1 MPVGTSKYDKRGV
14 AVDVPVWNPDKCIQ
28 CNQCSL
34 VCPHAAIRPFLLTE
48 EESKKAPVGFKQMD
62 AKGKGMEG
70 LKFAIQV
77 DPLDCLGCGV
87 CVNAC
92 PAKEKALEMSSLES
106 QMPEAENW
114 EYAMT
119 LSTKKNPA
127 DKFSVK
133 GSQFEQP
140 LLEFSGAC
148 AGCGEAAYMKLAT
161 QLFGDRMI
169 VANATGCTQAW
180 GFVAPSLPY
189 TTNGEGCGPALSNSL
204 FENNAEFSLGMCLA
218 VEQQRT
224 SY

>member
-1 MPVGTSKYDKRGV
+1 MAAVSALMHVLLRKSAGNVIFRVPDARSRKLGICNDFKY
-14 AVDVPVWNPDKCIQ
+14 Q
-28 CNQCSL
+28 
-34 VCPHAAIRPFLLTE
+34 E
-48 EESKKAPVGFKQMD
+48 
-62 AKGKGMEG
+62 
-70 LKFAIQV
+70 
-77 DPLDCLGCGV
+77 
-87 CVNAC
+87 
-92 PAKEKALEMSSLES
+92 
-106 QMPEAENW
+106 
-114 EYAMT
+114 
-119 LSTKKNPA
+119 NPA

-224 SY
+224 HIKMDVEALAEKITDGALKEAAEKWLEAFDSNEESKTGFKKVSCSTG